1 AVDMETTE
9 LYTLAA
15 KFKRQALSILTIS
28 NSLVDGSQTTTAQER
43 ETTFKNMIEIALEA
57 VRTTGNERG

>member
-1 AVDMETTE
+1 METTE